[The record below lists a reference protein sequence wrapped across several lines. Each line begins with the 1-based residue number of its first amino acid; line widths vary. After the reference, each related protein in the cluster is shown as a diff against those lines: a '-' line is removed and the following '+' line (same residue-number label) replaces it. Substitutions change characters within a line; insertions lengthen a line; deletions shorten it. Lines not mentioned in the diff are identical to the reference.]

1 MQPILI
7 THPISG
13 KVLGS
18 FTSPPW
24 LSQPPEEEN
33 EEQRMPLPMFLT
45 LCGLLPFLLVS
56 CLHLLYAY
64 LCWPQYTYGW
74 RWVGLLV
81 LNLLVIVPYVNVVAF
96 PVVLLWLCLCLLG
109 CRRHTPGEAAMSGG
123 GNRPATLGRP
133 PPSAPLEALSEE
145 QLALPAMM
153 STTSQPDSAALSL
166 E

>member
-24 LSQPPEEEN
+24 LSRPEDDYQ
-33 EEQRMPLPMFLT
+33 EQRMPLPMFLT

-64 LCWPQYTYGW
+64 LCWPQYTHGW
-74 RWVGLLV
+74 RWMGLLV

-96 PVVLLWLCLCLLG
+96 PAALLWLCLCLLG
-109 CRRHTPGEAAMSGG
+109 CRRTAPTMSGG
-123 GNRPATLGRP
+123 GDLPTTRSSPAP
-133 PPSAPLEALSEE
+133 VEVLSE
-145 QLALPAMM
+145 QPTM
-153 STTSQPDSAALSL
+153 SVTSQPDSAGLSL